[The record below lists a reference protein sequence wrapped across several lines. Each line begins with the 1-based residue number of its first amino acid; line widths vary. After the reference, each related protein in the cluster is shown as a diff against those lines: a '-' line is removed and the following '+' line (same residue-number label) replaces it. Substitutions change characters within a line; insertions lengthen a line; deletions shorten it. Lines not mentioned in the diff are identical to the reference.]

1 MDVKDPSSSGACKT
15 PYILILGGWEVLGQQ
30 TSENGHVY
38 MLSVNVNLLLLLI
51 GTEQWARWIT
61 ALTL

>member
-15 PYILILGGWEVLGQQ
+15 PYTLTLDSGEVLGHQ
-30 TSENGHVY
+30 TSKNGQVY
-38 MLSVNVNLLLLLI
+38 MLSVNVNLPLLLI

-61 ALTL
+61 ALIP